1 MKKYIK
7 PKMEVTTI
15 EMEEMIAMS
24 SVKGTYIDDLDVSQD
39 EYYQGGIVDG
49 KERNDWSG
57 LLW

>member
-24 SVKGTYIDDLDVSQD
+24 SVKGTDIDLNVSQD
-39 EYYQGGIVDG
+39 EYYQGGMTVDG